1 MKLVKLAVLASVV
14 VLTGCASSGNSS
26 KNYSSSYGQQK
37 DVWERIRKGFKMPDL
52 QDERVDYWT
61 NYYAARPASVQIM
74 AQRSSKYIHYITQE
88 LERRNMPSEL
98 ALLPFVES
106 AYNAKAVS
114 SAKAAGLWQFIPS
127 TGTHYDLTQ
136 DWWKDERRDPVEST
150 HAALNY
156 LSYLH
161 GFQDNDW
168 HLALASYNWGEG
180 AVKRARER
188 NAGSGLGT
196 DYLSLRMPKETRD
209 YVPKLQAIENI
220 IRNPARYGIKL
231 PDVPDQPYF
240 EKIRPNRDIDIDV
253 AARLAEIS
261 LEEFRALN
269 PSFQRNVLLGEHN
282 PQILL
287 PKNKVAVFKRNL
299 DNYKGALSAWD
310 GYTPAPGESLASIAD
325 KHGISLD
332 KLKSLNGYGAKQSV
346 ALSSRTMI
354 VPRNSGN
361 SPAAPSVITPN
372 DIMAPAI
379 NTAAPAMLA
388 SNDNV
393 ASASGMS
400 PTVPAQVTAP
410 APSLVRNNRPALAAA
425 SAVSTD
431 PLADIIYSR
440 SDRPVLAAGVR
451 AVPVAAS
458 KSAVPAAIARPAVY
472 KRPAVVA
479 AAKTTGKPAVRT
491 ASLTKPAPKAVAK
504 KKVSVHKVAKGDTLY
519 SLAKRYNT
527 SVQDLKALNNMSG
540 TALKPG
546 ASLRIPG
553 AGSRG

>member
-1 MKLVKLAVLASVV
+1 MKLVKLAVIASVV

-26 KNYSSSYGQQK
+26 KNYSSSNGQQK
-37 DVWERIRKGFKMPDL
+37 DVWERIRKGLKMPDL
-52 QDERVDYWT
+52 QDDRVEYWT

-88 LERRNMPSEL
+88 LERRNMPTEL

-127 TGTHYDLTQ
+127 TGTHYNLTQ
-136 DWWKDERRDPVEST
+136 DWWKDERRDPVQST

-156 LSYLH
+156 LSYLY

-180 AVKRARER
+180 AVKRARDR
-188 NAGSGLGT
+188 NANMGLGT

-209 YVPKLQAIENI
+209 YVPKLQAFENI

-231 PDVPDQPYF
+231 PHVADKPYF
-240 EKIRPNRDIDIDV
+240 EKVSNTHDIDLDV

-261 LEEFRALN
+261 VEEFRELN
-269 PSFQRNVLLGEHN
+269 PSFQRSVLLDEHAS
-282 PQILL
+282 QILL
-287 PKNKVAVFKRNL
+287 PKHKVTAFKRNL
-299 DNYKGALSAWD
+299 KNYQGELSAWE
-310 GYTPAPGESLASIAD
+310 GYTPAPGESLANIAD
-325 KHGISLD
+325 KYGISLD
-332 KLKSLNGYGAKQSV
+332 KLKSLNGYGPKQSV
-346 ALSSRTMI
+346 ALSSRTLM
-354 VPRNSGN
+354 VPRNSGA
-361 SPAAPSVITPN
+361 PAGITPN

-393 ASASGMS
+393 ARASATS
-400 PTVPAQVTAP
+400 PARVSAP
-410 APSLVRNNRPALAAA
+410 APSPALNNRPVMASA
-425 SAVSTD
+425 SAVNVD

-440 SDRPVLAAGVR
+440 SNNGGLAAGVR

-458 KSAVPAAIARPAVY
+458 STNVSAAALRSAVY
-472 KRPAVVA
+472 KRPAVEVA
-479 AAKTTGKPAVRT
+479 AKITAKPAVRT
-491 ASLTKPAPKAVAK
+491 ASLTKPAPKANAK

-527 SVQDLKALNNMSG
+527 SVQDLKALNNMSN

-546 ASLRIPG
+546 VSLRIPG

>member
-1 MKLVKLAVLASVV
+1 MKLVKLAVIASVV

-26 KNYSSSYGQQK
+26 KNYSSSNGQQK
-37 DVWERIRKGFKMPDL
+37 DVWERIRKGLKMPDL
-52 QDERVDYWT
+52 QDDRVEYWT

-88 LERRNMPSEL
+88 LERRNMPTEL

-127 TGTHYDLTQ
+127 TGTHYNLTQ
-136 DWWKDERRDPVEST
+136 DWWKDERRDPVQST

-156 LSYLH
+156 LSYLY

-180 AVKRARER
+180 AVKRARDR
-188 NAGSGLGT
+188 NANMGLGT

-209 YVPKLQAIENI
+209 YVPKLQAFENI

-231 PDVPDQPYF
+231 PHVADKPYF
-240 EKIRPNRDIDIDV
+240 EKVSNTHDIDLDV

-261 LEEFRALN
+261 VEEFRELN
-269 PSFQRNVLLGEHN
+269 PSFQRSVLLDEHAS
-282 PQILL
+282 QILL
-287 PKNKVAVFKRNL
+287 PKHKVTAFKRNL
-299 DNYKGALSAWD
+299 KNYQGELSAWE
-310 GYTPAPGESLASIAD
+310 GYTPAPGESLANIAD
-325 KHGISLD
+325 KYGISLD
-332 KLKSLNGYGAKQSV
+332 KLKSLNGYGPKQSV
-346 ALSSRTMI
+346 ALSSRTLM
-354 VPRNSGN
+354 VPRNSGA
-361 SPAAPSVITPN
+361 PAGITPN

-393 ASASGMS
+393 VRASATS
-400 PTVPAQVTAP
+400 PARVSAP
-410 APSLVRNNRPALAAA
+410 APSPALNNRPVMASA
-425 SAVSTD
+425 SAVNVD

-440 SDRPVLAAGVR
+440 SNNGALAAGVR

-458 KSAVPAAIARPAVY
+458 STNVSAAASRSAVY
-472 KRPAVVA
+472 KRPAVEVA
-479 AAKTTGKPAVRT
+479 AKITAKPAVRT
-491 ASLTKPAPKAVAK
+491 ASLTKPAPKANAK

-527 SVQDLKALNNMSG
+527 SVQDLKALNNMSN

-546 ASLRIPG
+546 VSLRIPG

>member
-1 MKLVKLAVLASVV
+1 
-14 VLTGCASSGNSS
+14 
-26 KNYSSSYGQQK
+26 
-37 DVWERIRKGFKMPDL
+37 MPDL
-52 QDERVDYWT
+52 QDDRVEYWT

-88 LERRNMPSEL
+88 LERRNMPTEL

-127 TGTHYDLTQ
+127 TGTHYNLTQ
-136 DWWKDERRDPVEST
+136 DWWKDERRDPVQST

-180 AVKRARER
+180 AVKRARDR
-188 NAGSGLGT
+188 NANTGLGT

-209 YVPKLQAIENI
+209 YVPKLQAFENI

-231 PDVPDQPYF
+231 PHVADQPYF
-240 EKIRPNRDIDIDV
+240 EKVSNTHDIDLDV

-261 LEEFRALN
+261 VEEFRELN
-269 PSFQRNVLLGEHN
+269 PSFQRNVLLDEHAS
-282 PQILL
+282 QILL
-287 PKNKVAVFKRNL
+287 PKHKVTAFKRNL
-299 DNYKGALSAWD
+299 KNYQGELSAWE

-325 KHGISLD
+325 KYGISLD
-332 KLKSLNGYGAKQSV
+332 KLKSLNGYGPKQSV
-346 ALSSRTMI
+346 ALSSRTLM
-354 VPRNSGN
+354 VPRNSGA
-361 SPAAPSVITPN
+361 PAGITPN

-393 ASASGMS
+393 ARASATS
-400 PTVPAQVTAP
+400 PARVSAP
-410 APSLVRNNRPALAAA
+410 APSPALNNRPVMASA
-425 SAVSTD
+425 SAVSVD

-440 SDRPVLAAGVR
+440 SNNAGLTAGVR

-458 KSAVPAAIARPAVY
+458 STAVSAAASRSAVY
-472 KRPAVVA
+472 KRPAVEVA
-479 AAKTTGKPAVRT
+479 VKATAKPAVRT
-491 ASLTKPAPKAVAK
+491 ASLTKPAPKADAK

-527 SVQDLKALNNMSG
+527 SVQDLKALNNMSN

-546 ASLRIPG
+546 VSLRIPG